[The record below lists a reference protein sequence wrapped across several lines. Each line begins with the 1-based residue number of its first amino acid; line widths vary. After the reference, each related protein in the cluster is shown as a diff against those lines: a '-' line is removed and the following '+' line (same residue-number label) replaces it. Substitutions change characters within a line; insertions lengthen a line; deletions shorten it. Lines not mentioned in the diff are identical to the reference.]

1 MAAAKVQ
8 KFGTNYA
15 SRGAGFARLSSAGR
29 NGSRVQ
35 RFVPDEKRI
44 SRIRLELRGV
54 QVEIF
59 GQAHTLCGA
68 IPTIFGSLLMLI
80 MSIR

>member
-1 MAAAKVQ
+1 MPLVAPV
-8 KFGTNYA
+8 
-15 SRGAGFARLSSAGR
+15 SRAYRALVR
-29 NGSRVQ
+29 NCSRVQ

-68 IPTIFGSLLMLI
+68 IPTIFGSLLILI